1 MHIEE
6 APAKINLTLDVLR
19 KRPDG
24 YHDLR
29 MVMQSVSV
37 TDTVTLRASTV
48 PGIRLVTNLSYLPS
62 DGNNIAVKA
71 AKAFFAH
78 GGQPLSGLEIQI
90 EKRIPVCAGTAG
102 GSSDGAAVLRGLN
115 QWLGTGYTKEELA
128 KIGEEVGSDV
138 PYCVLGGTALAEGR
152 GEILTPLKPLPD
164 CYLVLCKPGFPISTP
179 ELFRAVDSVK
189 ICRRPDTEGMLA
201 ALEAGDLREIARRM
215 YNVFEDALPPTRQ
228 AVIREIKNT
237 LVECGALAACMSG
250 TGPTVFGIFQQE
262 KNAARAAKLLK
273 ETYPDTFLARPV

>member
-37 TDTVTLRASTV
+37 TDTVTLRASTE

-250 TGPTVFGIFQQE
+250 TGPTVFGLFQQE